1 MPESATQRNPF
12 PFTLIKL
19 RVIHLKSRLKYLS
32 YTGGV
37 STAHYA
43 LSIDFGRKSWRQN
56 TEWRKEGQEEPKAS
70 HKNQRK
76 ERSTDLKQKSESRI
90 TPVNTEES

>member
-1 MPESATQRNPF
+1 MPESAFLRNPS

-19 RVIHLKSRLKYLS
+19 RVINLKNRLKYLS

-37 STAHYA
+37 SIAHYTS
-43 LSIDFGRKSWRQN
+43 SIDFGRKLWRQN
-56 TEWRKEGQEEPKAS
+56 TEWRKKGQEESKAS

-76 ERSTDLKQKSESRI
+76 ERNTDLKQKSESRI
-90 TPVNTEES
+90 TLAYTEKS